1 VKLKQQMKEF
11 ISVTSAISGCARTG
25 QCPRFL
31 PGVQRVWV
39 LRAIRAF
46 TLIEL
51 LVVIAIIAIL
61 AAMLLP
67 ALSAAKEKARQTMC
81 LNNARQINLSC
92 ILYADSEGRLPCGY
106 LTAPGQ
112 NAKGYL
118 TYDELI
124 LPYGAPTNILR
135 CPSHKGGTRHFWVN
149 GNVMR
154 YLPVPS
160 RQTGVMGDNT
170 SVKLEAISKPSDTV
184 AMTELADWVTTG
196 FSGYGPSEPG
206 SHWGCIIQM
215 EGNIIGPS
223 AGVAYMH
230 RQRDN
235 ILFCDGHVESLKSN
249 VLTQAKLYKFYRDKT
264 QVPP

>member
-1 VKLKQQMKEF
+1 MKEF
-11 ISVTSAISGCARTG
+11 TSATPVRSGCARTR

-31 PGVQRVWV
+31 SSVPRAWG

-67 ALSAAKEKARQTMC
+67 VLSSAKEKARQTMC
-81 LNNARQINLSC
+81 LSNGRQITLSC
-92 ILYADSEGRLPCGY
+92 MLYADSQGRLPCGF
-106 LTAPGQ
+106 LDAPGQ

-124 LPYGAPTNILR
+124 LPYGAPTNVLR

-149 GNVMR
+149 GNVMQFI
-154 YLPVPS
+154 PPAF
-160 RQTGVMGDNT
+160 RQTGVMGQNT
-170 SVKLEAISKPSDTV
+170 SAKLEAISNPSDTV
-184 AMTELADWVTTG
+184 AMTEVADWVTTG
-196 FSGYGPSEPG
+196 FSGYGPSDPG
-206 SHWGCIIQM
+206 SHWGCIIQT

-235 ILFCDGHVESLKSN
+235 ILFCDGHVESLKTN

>member
-1 VKLKQQMKEF
+1 MKEQTS
-11 ISVTSAISGCARTG
+11 ITSARTHIRQG
-25 QCPRFL
+25 TRSDEMI
-31 PGVQRVWV
+31 QR
-39 LRAIRAF
+39 AATFQNMRAF

-81 LNNARQINLSC
+81 FSNARQINLSC
-92 ILYADSEGRLPCGY
+92 ILYADSEGGRLPCGF
-106 LTAPGQ
+106 LDAPGR

-124 LPYGAPTNILR
+124 LPYGAPTNVLR

-149 GNVMR
+149 GNVLQFIPPAR
-154 YLPVPS
+154 
-160 RQTGVMGDNT
+160 RQTGVMGHNT
-170 SVKLEAISKPSDTV
+170 SAKLETISNPSDTV
-184 AMTELADWVTTG
+184 AMTEVADWVTTG
-196 FSGYGPSEPG
+196 YSGYGPSAPG
-206 SHWGCIIQM
+206 SHWGAIIQT
-215 EGNIIGPS
+215 EGNIVGSS

-235 ILFCDGHVESLKSN
+235 ILFCDGHVESLRSN
-249 VLTQAKLYKFYRDKT
+249 ALTQVKLYKFYRDKT

>member
-1 VKLKQQMKEF
+1 VRVRTEQRPQSLAN
-11 ISVTSAISGCARTG
+11 VRCAWAFRT
-25 QCPRFL
+25 
-31 PGVQRVWV
+31 
-39 LRAIRAF
+39 IRAF

-67 ALSAAKEKARQTMC
+67 ALSSAKEKARQTMC
-81 LNNARQINLSC
+81 LSNARQINLSC

-106 LTAPGQ
+106 LDAPGK
-112 NAKGYL
+112 NAKGYF

-149 GNVMR
+149 GNV
-154 YLPVPS
+154 LQFIPPVS
-160 RQTGVMGDNT
+160 RQTGVMGHNT
-170 SVKLEAISKPSDTV
+170 SVKLETISNPSDTV
-184 AMTELADWVTTG
+184 AMTEVADWVTTG

-206 SHWGCIIQM
+206 SHWGAIIQM

-223 AGVAYMH
+223 AGVAYIH

-235 ILFCDGHVESLKSN
+235 ILFCDGHVESVKSN
-249 VLTQAKLYKFYRDKT
+249 ALTQAKLYKFYRDKT